1 MSATEPDLET
11 LPQVIADALDEP
23 EADVLQAI
31 CGSYAAPDLSDAL
44 ETLPA
49 EQMEAFFQRLDV
61 ECTADIYAHLE
72 PDHQSRVFQAL
83 DDAHASRLVA
93 ALSYDDAVSV
103 IDGLEDD
110 QAESLLETLPDDDQ
124 EALETLLGYPEESA
138 GRLMTPEFATVQ
150 PDWSVAEAMDH
161 LREHSDLAETVNT
174 IFVITPNG
182 ELLGWVRLKELL
194 LSRPSTSVRERM
206 HTDVVSIAAEE
217 DREEAAHRISHY
229 DLDVLPVV
237 DDDGHLLGI
246 ITVDDVMDVL
256 RAETTED
263 FHRMAAVGDVVLSL
277 RDASMQLLYRKRIGW
292 LVILVAVNI
301 LSGMAIA
308 HFEAAIETVV
318 ALIFF
323 LPMVIATGGNAG
335 AQASTLV
342 VRSLATNDIKLQDW
356 WRLGGKE
363 ILVSSALGATL
374 AGAIWLSGN
383 WLGSLE
389 VANAIALGMFLVVLF
404 GSMFGLLLPFTLTRF
419 GVDPAVASAPLIT
432 SVVDVVGITI
442 YFATAVAILGL

>member
-11 LPQVIADALDEP
+11 LHETVHTALEQRATDT
-23 EADVLQAI
+23 LQRL
-31 CGSYAAPDLSDAL
+31 CTQHAAPDLSDAL
-44 ETLPA
+44 EALPDA
-49 EQMEAFFQRLDV
+49 HMETFFRHLDV
-61 ECTADIYAHLE
+61 DCTADVYAHLE
-72 PDHQSRVFQAL
+72 PDHQSRLLQTL
-83 DDAHASRLVA
+83 DADHASRLIA

-103 IDGLEDD
+103 IDGLEDEH
-110 QAESLLETLPDDDQ
+110 AESLLGTLPDDNQ

-138 GRLMTPEFATVQ
+138 GRLMTPEYATVQ
-150 PDWSVAEAMDH
+150 PDWSVAAALDH
-161 LREHSDLAETVNT
+161 LREHSDLAETINT
-174 IFVITPNG
+174 IFVVAPSG
-182 ELLGWVRLKELL
+182 ELLGWVRLKDLL
-194 LSRPSTSVRERM
+194 LARPSHTVRDRM
-206 HTDVVSIAAEE
+206 QTDVVSIAADE

-237 DDDGHLLGI
+237 DDDTRLLGI

-335 AQASTLV
+335 AQASTLI
-342 VRSLATNDIKLQDW
+342 VRSMATNDVRPHDW

-363 ILVSSALGATL
+363 LLVASALGATL
-374 AGAIWLSGN
+374 GAAIWIAGN

-389 VANAIALGMFLVVLF
+389 VANAIAAGMFLVVLF
-404 GSMFGLLLPFTLTRF
+404 GSVFGLLLPFTLTRL
-419 GVDPAVASAPLIT
+419 GIDPAVASAPLIT

>member
-1 MSATEPDLET
+1 MSPSEVDIET
-11 LPQVIADALDEP
+11 LPQAVQWALEQETADALQSLCAEH
-23 EADVLQAI
+23 
-31 CGSYAAPDLSDAL
+31 AAPDLSDAL
-44 ETLPA
+44 ETLPS

-61 ECTADIYAHLE
+61 ACTADVYAHLE
-72 PDHQSRVFQAL
+72 PDHQTRVLHAL
-83 DDAHASRLVA
+83 DEDQASRLMS
-93 ALSYDDAVSV
+93 ALSYDDAASV
-103 IDGLEDD
+103 IEGLEDD
-110 QAESLLETLPDDDQ
+110 HAESLLETLPDDDQ

-150 PDWSVAEAMDH
+150 PDWSVGEAMDH
-161 LREHSDLAETVNT
+161 LREHHELAETINT
-174 IFVITPNG
+174 IFVVTPNG

-194 LSRPSTSVRERM
+194 LSRPTTSVRERM
-206 HTDVVSIAAEE
+206 HTDVVSVAAEE

-237 DDDGHLLGI
+237 DDQGQMLGI

-263 FHRMAAVGDVVLSL
+263 FHRMAAVGDIMLSL
-277 RDASMQLLYRKRIGW
+277 RDASMSLLYRKRIGW

-301 LSGMAIA
+301 FSGLAIA

-323 LPMVIATGGNAG
+323 LPMVIASGGNAG

-342 VRSLATNDIKLQDW
+342 VRSLATNDIAPHDW

-363 ILVSSALGATL
+363 VIVSSALGVTL
-374 AGAIWLSGN
+374 AAAIWLSGN
-383 WLGSLE
+383 WLGNLE
-389 VANAIALGMFLVVLF
+389 VANAIALGMFFVIVF
-404 GSMFGLLLPFTLTRF
+404 GSMFGILLPFALTRF

-432 SVVDVVGITI
+432 SVVDVVGIMI
-442 YFATAVAILGL
+442 YFAIAVAVLGL

>member
-1 MSATEPDLET
+1 MSPTEPDLDT
-11 LPQVIADALDEP
+11 LPQALQTALTAP
-23 EADVLQAI
+23 TAEALKSLCAEH
-31 CGSYAAPDLSDAL
+31 AAPDLSDAL
-44 ETLPA
+44 EALPA
-49 EQMEAFFQRLDV
+49 QQMEAFFQRLDV

-72 PDHQSRVFQAL
+72 SDHQSRVFQAL
-83 DDAHASRLVA
+83 DDEHASRLVA

-103 IDGLEDD
+103 IDGLEDE
-110 QAESLLETLPDDDQ
+110 QAESLLETLPDEDQ

-161 LREHSDLAETVNT
+161 LREQSDLAETINT
-174 IFVITPNG
+174 IFVVTPTG
-182 ELLGWVRLKELL
+182 ELLGWVRLKGLL
-194 LSRPSTSVRERM
+194 LSRPTTSVRERM
-206 HTDVVSIAAEE
+206 NTDVVSISAEE

-237 DDDGHLLGI
+237 DDNGHLLGI

-301 LSGMAIA
+301 LSGLAIA

-323 LPMVIATGGNAG
+323 LPMVIASGGNAG

-342 VRSLATNDIKLQDW
+342 VRSLATNDIKPQDW

-363 ILVSSALGATL
+363 ILVASALGATL

-404 GSMFGLLLPFTLTRF
+404 GSLFGLLLPFTLTRF